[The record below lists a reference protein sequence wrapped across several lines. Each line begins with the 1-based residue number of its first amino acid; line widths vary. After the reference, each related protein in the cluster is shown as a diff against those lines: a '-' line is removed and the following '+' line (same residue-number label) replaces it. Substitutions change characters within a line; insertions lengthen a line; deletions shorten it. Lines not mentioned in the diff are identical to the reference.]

1 MFIKREEGTNP
12 YSKNIFL
19 NGVDIQSIPATLV
32 KDSGLATEIDGR
44 KIVLRGTVYPA
55 NDATAIGIVF
65 HDYDVT
71 DGDVVGAIVTHAA
84 ILESALPEAVDAL
97 AKPVLEAR
105 GIMFASPAE
114 SVL

>member
-1 MFIKREEGTNP
+1 MFIKREVGTNP

-19 NGVDIQSIPATLV
+19 NGVDIQAIPATLEQ
-32 KDSGLATEIDGR
+32 DSELATEIDGR

-55 NDATAIGIVF
+55 NDATAVGLVF

-71 DGDVVGAIVTHAA
+71 DGDVVGAIVTHGT
-84 ILESALPEAVDAL
+84 IIESALPEEVEAL
-97 AKPVLEAR
+97 ARPVLEAR
-105 GIMFASPAE
+105 GIMFASPAT